1 MKGVAKKGVASYRER
16 RDCRHAMRQRALSR
30 GFAALATAAFVWT
43 LILSVS
49 PDLHG
54 QIHADQNRADHSC
67 AVTFVQSGSF
77 HHAPVASPGIAN
89 NSVADFATIPQL
101 TPHWVP
107 CPFLTASVF
116 EHGPPFIS

>member
-1 MKGVAKKGVASYRER
+1 
-16 RDCRHAMRQRALSR
+16 MRQRALSR

-49 PDLHG
+49 PQVHS
-54 QIHADQNRADHSC
+54 QVHSDQNRADHSC

-77 HHAPVASPGIAN
+77 HHAAVSTTGIAG
-89 NSVADFATIPQL
+89 NSFTEFASIPKL

-107 CPFLTASVF
+107 SPFLTASVF
-116 EHGPPFIS
+116 EHGPPFVS